1 MYFGNYSFLYS
12 ITMKTY
18 LFITIMCCLA
28 TIGSANAQKKRQML
42 FEDYSKGVVLMK
54 NNSRTMADL
63 NYDAGNQKMMFKNGQ
78 EEMLLTNVAQ
88 IDTVYIGDSKFIP
101 TGSKENFYELLPLPN
116 GIIGINWLLKHTSQG
131 YKNAF
136 GVTQQAK
143 VESLNTNQL
152 NYSTYE
158 NQYTEVYKLAN
169 QNEYC
174 IIREG
179 KPLKFK
185 NKKTLL
191 KLFPNKQTQIEEF
204 MKLQKTN
211 MNNPKDV
218 ITLVNYCLGL

>member
-12 ITMKTY
+12 ITMRTY
-18 LFITIMCCLA
+18 LLITMLCCIA
-28 TIGSANAQKKRQML
+28 TLGSANAQKKRQML

-54 NNSRTMADL
+54 NNSKTMADL

-174 IIREG
+174 IFRDG
-179 KPLKFK
+179 KPFKFK
-185 NKKTLL
+185 NKKSLI
-191 KLFPNKQTQIEEF
+191 KLFPGKENLIETYIKETKTD
-204 MKLQKTN
+204 MKN
-211 MNNPKDV
+211 AKDV

>member
-1 MYFGNYSFLYS
+1 MTL
-12 ITMKTY
+12 
-18 LFITIMCCLA
+18 
-28 TIGSANAQKKRQML
+28 GSVNAQKKRQML
-42 FEDYSKGVVLMK
+42 FENYGKGVVLMK
-54 NNSRTMADL
+54 NKSKTPAEL
-63 NYDAGNQKMMFKNGQ
+63 NYDGGNQVMMFKNGE
-78 EEMLLTNVAQ
+78 EEMILTNIPQV
-88 IDTVYIGDSKFIP
+88 DTVYISGSKFIP
-101 TGSKENFYELLPLPN
+101 TGSKESFYELIQIPN
-116 GIIGINWLLKHTSQG
+116 GIIGINWLLKNASQG

-143 VESLNTNQL
+143 VETLNTSQL
-152 NYSTYE
+152 NNGIYE

-204 MKLQKTN
+204 VKLQKTD